1 MFGKSVFSSAMQLP
15 SRTARHGEA
24 SANTEGHDPGGLA
37 GLVDDDGSGRVCIGS
52 VGWGLVGDG

>member
-1 MFGKSVFSSAMQLP
+1 MQLP